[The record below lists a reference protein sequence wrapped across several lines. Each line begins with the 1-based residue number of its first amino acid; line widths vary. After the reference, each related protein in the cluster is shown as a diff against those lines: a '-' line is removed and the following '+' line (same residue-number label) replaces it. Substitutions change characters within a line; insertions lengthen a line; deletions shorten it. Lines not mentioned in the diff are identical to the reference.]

1 MERIKILL
9 LSVAMLLNIQLHAQE
24 KKYVINGTM
33 TCDSLRFSNQTVKK
47 LYLSHNV
54 DGETIV
60 IDSATVENKK
70 FTFTGHTP
78 KTLDIYEI
86 IGFDNGCVQL
96 FLEDGNIEIP
106 PFDARFP
113 VSARVIG
120 TENNNVLSSF
130 LDVNEKAI
138 TDGKERMNKIMSKQQ
153 SENAQNDQK
162 TTQELLGSV
171 FYSNN
176 LYTKVAII
184 DLVNKN
190 IDKPA
195 TLYLI
200 KNLIYPMFTPKVIE
214 RQYLRAVPEELHNHP
229 MYRELTNQ
237 IRAAELKVGNKAPD
251 IVGYTPEGKEL
262 YLSDLKG
269 KYILLDFWASWCA
282 PCRREFPFV
291 KEILSYSEKND
302 KFAVLS
308 YSIDSKEKDWKN
320 CIVNNELT
328 HKNWI
333 HISTL
338 KGWNSEAAR
347 LFNVEGVPY
356 TVLINPKG
364 EVVAFELRGEAMVE
378 KIKNIIDGKEIYE

>member
-9 LSVAMLLNIQLHAQE
+9 LLSIALLLNTQLHAQE

-60 IDSATVENKK
+60 IDSATVENKQ
-70 FTFTGHTP
+70 FTFSGNVP
-78 KTLDIYEI
+78 EQLDLYNVT
-86 IGFDNGCVQL
+86 GFDNGVIQL
-96 FLEDGNIEIP
+96 FLEEGNIEVN

-113 VSARVIG
+113 VAARVSG
-120 TENNNVLSSF
+120 TENNDVLLSF
-130 LDVNEKAI
+130 LEINQAAI
-138 TDGKERMNKIMSKQQ
+138 TKGKERMTEALAQHPEETEEDKKEILEIQ
-153 SENAQNDQK
+153 S
-162 TTQELLGSV
+162 SV

-176 LYTKVAII
+176 LYTKTDII

-200 KNLIYPMFTPKVIE
+200 KNLIFPMFTPKVIE

-320 CIVNNELT
+320 CIANNELT

-364 EVVAFELRGEAMVE
+364 EVVAFELRGEAMVK
-378 KIKNIIDGKEIYE
+378 KIKNIIDGKETYE